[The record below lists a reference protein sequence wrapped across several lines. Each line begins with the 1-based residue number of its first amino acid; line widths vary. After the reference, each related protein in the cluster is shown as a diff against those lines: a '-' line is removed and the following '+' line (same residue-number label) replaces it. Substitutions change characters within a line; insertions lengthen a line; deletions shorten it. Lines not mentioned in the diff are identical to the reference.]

1 MAFHIGE
8 AKYKAGGP
16 ELKLLYR
23 LCFGKVGKQN
33 VVKKHLRLFTGF
45 ADDKG
50 KTKAE
55 SVANGV
61 KLSEVKLMLG
71 LCDQDTG
78 GKKDEMV
85 ERLVDFLAKPSASGK
100 ASIAEKE
107 AEKKRKRDAKKE
119 RAAKKKERNKVKREK
134 AKKKKEKDKAK
145 REKAKAKKAAEAAD
159 SSDDED
165 SDADSGSDSEEEEE
179 DEAPP
184 KKKKKKAPKE
194 EEEEEESSDSDDELQ
209 IAALTRPKITD
220 SILLEKIQALATKS
234 DFETL
239 SLKGIRKKLSE
250 ELKQDVTPYKKKIKQ
265 LVIETMQANAAAA
278 PTEAS

>member
-55 SVANGV
+55 SIANGV

-119 RAAKKKERNKVKREK
+119 RAAKKKERNKIKREK

-145 REKAKAKKAAEAAD
+145 REKAKAKKAAEAED
-159 SSDDED
+159 SSDED
-165 SDADSGSDSEEEEE
+165 SDADSGSDSEEE

-209 IAALTRPKITD
+209 IAALIRPKITD
-220 SILLEKIQALATKS
+220 AILLEKIQALATKS

-250 ELKQDVTPYKKKIKQ
+250 ELKQDVTPYKKKIKM

>member
-61 KLSEVKLMLG
+61 KLSEVKVMLG

-85 ERLVDFLAKPSASGK
+85 ERLADDHANARAFVDHV
-100 ASIAEKE
+100 
-107 AEKKRKRDAKKE
+107 
-119 RAAKKKERNKVKREK
+119 RNKP
-134 AKKKKEKDKAK
+134 
-145 REKAKAKKAAEAAD
+145 
-159 SSDDED
+159 DDALD
-165 SDADSGSDSEEEEE
+165 
-179 DEAPP
+179 
-184 KKKKKKAPKE
+184 
-194 EEEEEESSDSDDELQ
+194 L
-209 IAALTRPKITD
+209 IAG
-220 SILLEKIQALATKS
+220 
-234 DFETL
+234 
-239 SLKGIRKKLSE
+239 KGG
-250 ELKQDVTPYKKKIKQ
+250 
-265 LVIETMQANAAAA
+265 VIGANAFPPFLRKGFESTVRDYVDAIDDLVERVGIDHVGIGTDFTQDQPAAFFDWLLSQHGTKPLERPMGFPDTVVHPEEMETPDRLSSVA
-278 PTEAS
+278 RELSDRGYGEADLRKVLGGNWLRLFRQIWGA

>member
-55 SVANGV
+55 SIANGV

-165 SDADSGSDSEEEEE
+165 SDADSGSDSEEE

-194 EEEEEESSDSDDELQ
+194 EEEEEEESSDSDDELQ
-209 IAALTRPKITD
+209 IAALIRPKITD
-220 SILLEKIQALATKS
+220 AILLEKIQALATKS

-250 ELKQDVTPYKKKIKQ
+250 ELKQDVTPYKKKIKM

>member
-1 MAFHIGE
+1 MRQPTFLDLLPALAAALPLSLTPEARGAVLQKEAAEVDGPAVSAAGSLIGLE
-8 AKYKAGGP
+8 WT
-16 ELKLLYR
+16 E
-23 LCFGKVGKQN
+23 
-33 VVKKHLRLFTGF
+33 
-45 ADDKG
+45 D
-50 KTKAE
+50 
-55 SVANGV
+55 
-61 KLSEVKLMLG
+61 EVKLMLG

-179 DEAPP
+179 EDEAPP

-209 IAALTRPKITD
+209 IAALIRPKITD

>member
-8 AKYKAGGP
+8 AKHKAGGP

-55 SVANGV
+55 SIANGV

-100 ASIAEKE
+100 KSLAAIAGE
-107 AEKKRKRDAKKE
+107 KRKASA
-119 RAAKKKERNKVKREK
+119 RARTHRSAR
-134 AKKKKEKDKAK
+134 A
-145 REKAKAKKAAEAAD
+145 
-159 SSDDED
+159 
-165 SDADSGSDSEEEEE
+165 
-179 DEAPP
+179 
-184 KKKKKKAPKE
+184 
-194 EEEEEESSDSDDELQ
+194 
-209 IAALTRPKITD
+209 
-220 SILLEKIQALATKS
+220 
-234 DFETL
+234 
-239 SLKGIRKKLSE
+239 
-250 ELKQDVTPYKKKIKQ
+250 
-265 LVIETMQANAAAA
+265 
-278 PTEAS
+278 

>member
-119 RAAKKKERNKVKREK
+119 RAAKKKERNKIKREK

-145 REKAKAKKAAEAAD
+145 REKAKAKKAAEAED
-159 SSDDED
+159 SSDED
-165 SDADSGSDSEEEEE
+165 SDADSGSDSEEE

-184 KKKKKKAPKE
+184 KKKKKKAPEE

-209 IAALTRPKITD
+209 IAALIRPKITD
-220 SILLEKIQALATKS
+220 AILLEKIQALATKS

-250 ELKQDVTPYKKKIKQ
+250 ELKQDVTPYKKKIKM

>member
-85 ERLVDFLAKPSASGK
+85 ERLVDFLVKPSASGK

-119 RAAKKKERNKVKREK
+119 RAAKKKERNKIKREI
-134 AKKKKEKDKAK
+134 AAMREEKQAG
-145 REKAKAKKAAEAAD
+145 KAKAQEEVEAAAVKAKEAEAKAK
-159 SSDDED
+159 SK
-165 SDADSGSDSEEEEE
+165 A
-179 DEAPP
+179 EAEA
-184 KKKKKKAPKE
+184 KEKARVKE
-194 EEEEEESSDSDDELQ
+194 EEERAAKQPEPQVRKSLAAIVTHILVSVFDLLFALVTISSLIPPPPPAWAPGLWRSF
-209 IAALTRPKITD
+209 TRKR
-220 SILLEKIQALATKS
+220 A
-234 DFETL
+234 
-239 SLKGIRKKLSE
+239 
-250 ELKQDVTPYKKKIKQ
+250 
-265 LVIETMQANAAAA
+265 
-278 PTEAS
+278 